1 MVTEDSLSTIRVHIG
16 FSGDRTVKNE
26 PIGALKTDNCPC
38 AHKIYLIEQN
48 HEENGHI
55 EKEITYAPIIK
66 SKTTGMVKKVGAWRK
81 IYLKRPYLMERERGK
96 VVGP

>member
-1 MVTEDSLSTIRVHIG
+1 M
-16 FSGDRTVKNE
+16 KNE

-48 HEENGHI
+48 HEENGRI

-66 SKTTGMVKKVGAWRK
+66 SKTTGMVKKSGR
-81 IYLKRPYLMERERGK
+81 MEKNISEAPIFDEKPGGRGK
-96 VVGP
+96 VVGA